1 MVNGRKNRGTTI
13 MAHWMRNNRRR
24 ESGVV
29 NLWPVMKWIGVAALL
44 ASGAML
50 VVWQQTQNAA
60 LARSI
65 EECRL
70 RAEKTRRD
78 NVQLGLQIAQLERPE
93 VLEWKNQV
101 WRLGLVAPS
110 ESQIV
115 RMGSSDRLA
124 PLPRPGGRTVRHPG
138 AVALRH

>member
-1 MVNGRKNRGTTI
+1 
-13 MAHWMRNNRRR
+13 MAYWIRNNRRR
-24 ESGVV
+24 DSGVV
-29 NLWPVMKWIGVAALL
+29 NLWPVIKWIGVTVLV

-70 RAEKTRRD
+70 RVEKTRRD
-78 NVQLGLQIAQLERPE
+78 NAQLALQIAQLERPE

-101 WRLGLVAPS
+101 WRLGLVPPA
-110 ESQIV
+110 ESQVV
-115 RMGSSDRLA
+115 RVGAGQQLA
-124 PLPRPGGRTVRHPG
+124 PVQRPSTRAVRNPR
-138 AVALRH
+138 AVALHR

>member
-1 MVNGRKNRGTTI
+1 
-13 MAHWMRNNRRR
+13 MAYWIRNNRRR

-29 NLWPVMKWIGVAALL
+29 QLWPVMKWIGVAALL

-65 EECRL
+65 EECRQ

-78 NVQLGLQIAQLERPE
+78 NVQISLQIAQLERPE

-101 WRLGLVAPS
+101 WRLGLVTPS

-115 RMGSSDRLA
+115 RVGTSDRLV
-124 PLPRPGGRTVRHPG
+124 PSTRPGARTVRNPG
-138 AVALRH
+138 AVAYRH

>member
-1 MVNGRKNRGTTI
+1 
-13 MAHWMRNNRRR
+13 MAQWIKNNRRR

-29 NLWPVMKWIGVAALL
+29 HLWPVMKWIGVVALL

-60 LARSI
+60 LARGI

-70 RAEKTRRD
+70 SVEKTRRD
-78 NVQLGLQIAQLERPE
+78 NVQLDLQIAQLEKPE

-101 WRLGLVAPS
+101 WRLGLVTPY
-110 ESQIV
+110 ESQIIRV
-115 RMGSSDRLA
+115 GPGHSLA
-124 PLPRPGGRTVRHPG
+124 PSPRPGARAVRHPG
-138 AVALRH
+138 AVALRR

>member
-1 MVNGRKNRGTTI
+1 
-13 MAHWMRNNRRR
+13 MAHWIKNNRRR

-29 NLWPVMKWIGVAALL
+29 QLWPVMKWIGVAALL

-60 LARSI
+60 LARGI

-70 RAEKTRRD
+70 NMEKKRRD
-78 NVQLGLQIAQLERPE
+78 NVQLGLQIAQLEKPE

-101 WRLGLVAPS
+101 WRLGLAMPS

-115 RMGSSDRLA
+115 RMGPNDRLA
-124 PLPRPGGRTVRHPG
+124 PPSRPGTRTVRHPG

>member
-1 MVNGRKNRGTTI
+1 
-13 MAHWMRNNRRR
+13 MAYWIRNNRRR

-60 LARSI
+60 LARGI

-110 ESQIV
+110 ENQIV
-115 RMGSSDRLA
+115 RVGLHDRLA
-124 PLPRPGGRTVRHPG
+124 PSPRPGARTVRHPG
-138 AVALRH
+138 VVALRH

>member
-1 MVNGRKNRGTTI
+1 
-13 MAHWMRNNRRR
+13 MAHWMRTNRRR

-29 NLWPVMKWIGVAALL
+29 HLWPVMKWIGVTVLV

-60 LARSI
+60 LARGI

-70 RAEKTRRD
+70 NVEKKRRD
-78 NVQLGLQIAQLERPE
+78 NVQLGLQIAQLEKPE

-101 WRLGLVAPS
+101 WRLGLVMPS
-110 ESQIV
+110 ENQIV
-115 RMGSSDRLA
+115 RVGPNDRFT
-124 PLPRPGGRTVRHPG
+124 PSPRPGTRAVRNPG

>member
-1 MVNGRKNRGTTI
+1 
-13 MAHWMRNNRRR
+13 MAQWIRNNRRR

-29 NLWPVMKWIGVAALL
+29 HLWPVMKWIGVVALL

-60 LARSI
+60 LARAI
-65 EECRL
+65 HECRL
-70 RAEKTRRD
+70 NVEKTRRD
-78 NVQLGLQIAQLERPE
+78 NVQLGLQIAQLEKPE

-101 WRLGLVAPS
+101 WRLGLVTPY

-115 RMGSSDRLA
+115 RVGSDHALTL
-124 PLPRPGGRTVRHPG
+124 LPRSGARTMRNPG
-138 AVALRH
+138 AVALRR